1 MKDFLDYEQ
10 MAARHVEAAYRNL
23 VREVLARVA
32 ADGLPG
38 AHHFYVTFRT
48 NFPGLVLPE
57 SLRLEY
63 PEEMTIVLEHQ
74 FWDLEVKEDEFS
86 VTLSF
91 RNRPERLTIPFEAI
105 GTFVDP
111 SVKFGVEFQILPA
124 ADAEPAERTD
134 PRPDAPAEGG
144 TPERADKSAEIV
156 TLDAF
161 RKK

>member
-1 MKDFLDYEQ
+1 M
-10 MAARHVEAAYRNL
+10 
-23 VREVLARVA
+23 ARVA
-32 ADGLPG
+32 TDGLPG

-48 NFPGLVLPE
+48 NYPGLIIPD
-57 SLRLEY
+57 SLRADY

-91 RNRPERLTIPFEAI
+91 KNRPERLTIPFEAI

-111 SVKFGVEFQILPA
+111 SVKFGVEFQAMTVSDL
-124 ADAEPAERTD
+124 DASDRPAEESG
-134 PRPDAPAEGG
+134 APADDQ
-144 TPERADKSAEIV
+144 TPEKADKSAQVV